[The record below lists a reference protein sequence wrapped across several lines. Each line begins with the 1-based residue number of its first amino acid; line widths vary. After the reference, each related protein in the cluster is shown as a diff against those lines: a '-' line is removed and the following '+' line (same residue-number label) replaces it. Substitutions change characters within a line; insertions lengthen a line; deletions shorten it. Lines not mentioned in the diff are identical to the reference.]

1 MKRTADEQSHFKED
15 HMKAMFTTASYW
27 RNLVVLLLMCCGF
40 CLLPEVCSSV
50 QAAEQQGD
58 REKTTLTPMIVAEPH
73 AGTHDGQSIS
83 KGNAAQLSDH
93 TDLIPQ
99 ESDTADEF
107 PQQITSVSLPA
118 LPQRV
123 GNPNG
128 QTPTF
133 QSQNSDPGTPPP
145 MPNSLKINDKIMIA
159 SNTASSSA
167 AKAASTDTKS
177 PAPQPKTSKSSS
189 ISTTILAGAGIAIAA
204 GVVAAAAGGSS
215 SDSDTS
221 TPAST
226 TTPSSDTTDTPSGNT
241 ETIDLASLVRIGDD
255 RDYNG
260 NHPDHFK
267 QNTPSGLSWSDTF
280 TISSSNTISSA
291 IFRYTVAGS
300 KVGNPIYVNGKQA
313 GRLCD
318 PGNTAW
324 NVKACSLNVTRYIQS
339 GTNEIKIRCAID
351 ETDTTTPYDDVELYD
366 LRIELGR

>member
-1 MKRTADEQSHFKED
+1 MNNLTFKED
-15 HMKAMFTTASYW
+15 HMKAMFKTASYW
-27 RNLVVLLLMCCGF
+27 RNLVVLLLLCCGF

-50 QAAEQQGD
+50 QATGHQGD
-58 REKTTLTPMIVAEPH
+58 REKSTITPIILAEQH
-73 AGTHDGQSIS
+73 AGKYEGQSIS
-83 KGNAAQLSDH
+83 KGNAAELADH
-93 TDLIPQ
+93 THLSPL
-99 ESDTADEF
+99 ESDTTDEL
-107 PQQITSVSLPA
+107 PQQITFVSLPA
-118 LPQRV
+118 QTQRV
-123 GNPNG
+123 GNLNG
-128 QTPTF
+128 LTPTYES
-133 QSQNSDPGTPPP
+133 QSRNPDIPPP
-145 MPNSLKINDKIMIA
+145 ISNSLTINKKFLLA
-159 SNTASSSA
+159 SNTTSSSA
-167 AKAASTDTKS
+167 PEAGSTETKS
-177 PAPQPKTSKSSS
+177 SAPQPKTSKSSS
-189 ISTTILAGAGIAIAA
+189 KSTSILAGAGIAIVA
-204 GVVAAAAGGSS
+204 GAVAAAAGGSG

-226 TTPSSDTTDTPSGNT
+226 TAPSSDTTDIPSGNT
-241 ETIDLASLVRIGDD
+241 ETIHLASLVRIGDD

-280 TISSSNTISSA
+280 TISAANTISSA

-324 NVKACSLNVTRYIQS
+324 NVKACSLNVIRYIHS